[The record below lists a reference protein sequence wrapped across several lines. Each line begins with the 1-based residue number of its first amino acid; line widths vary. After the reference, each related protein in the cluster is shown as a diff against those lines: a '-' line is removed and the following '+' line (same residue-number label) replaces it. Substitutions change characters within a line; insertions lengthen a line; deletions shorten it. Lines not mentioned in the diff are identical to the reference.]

1 MKEMRSYGIAAIV
14 IKKRKFL
21 LLEDSRDAMSG
32 YWGPP
37 HGRCTPEDLSEQDC
51 VAREVLEETNLN
63 VRPTK
68 KLWTTKADIKVES
81 VSFWLVE
88 VLGGNIQTDT
98 KETRSY
104 GWFTTDGALKLKLY
118 PGTKRFF
125 TLLKENRI
133 QIL

>member
-1 MKEMRSYGIAAIV
+1 MKEMDNHGIVTIV
-14 IKKRKFL
+14 IKEGKFL
-21 LLEDSRDAMSG
+21 LLEDSRDPMLG

-37 HGRCTPEDLSEQDC
+37 HGRCTPEDLSEWDC

-63 VRPTK
+63 VRPIK
-68 KLWTTKADIKVES
+68 RLWTTKADTKVES

-88 VLGGNIQTDT
+88 VLGGKIQTDT

-104 GWFTTDGALKLKLY
+104 GWFTPEDALKLKLY
-118 PGTKRFF
+118 PGTRRFF
-125 TLLKENRI
+125 ILLKENRI